1 MCFETTEPERD
12 VWGDNNDNMRT
23 AFMVRIAESDKKSYA
38 GKIGKVRNMITDPKR
53 SHPRALAVRRRLQN
67 VRVEAL
73 IARPERRLPTCL
85 RSPTIGLEEPRDAR
99 ARRFGALSRGLQRI
113 SSPS

>member
-38 GKIGKVRNMITDPKR
+38 GKIGKVRNMITDPKIASACARCTAPPAKRACGSSDRASRETLADMPAIANDR
-53 SHPRALAVRRRLQN
+53 S
-67 VRVEAL
+67 
-73 IARPERRLPTCL
+73 
-85 RSPTIGLEEPRDAR
+85 
-99 ARRFGALSRGLQRI
+99 
-113 SSPS
+113 